1 MVEDEPEI
9 LQQYKIV
16 LENEGYQVV
25 TAKDGAECLQAY
37 KSVLDKTTEIG
48 KPAFDLVIL
57 DHRMPKKTGLEVAN
71 EILAICPSQE
81 LLMITTFGGE
91 IDLKD
96 NLQKMK
102 LIRKPV
108 DFDEFISIV
117 SNLVRK

>member
-1 MVEDEPEI
+1 
-9 LQQYKIV
+9 V
-16 LENEGYQVV
+16 LENEGYQAV
-25 TAKDGAECLQAY
+25 TEDGGECLQAY
-37 KSVLDKTTEIG
+37 KGMLDKTTEIG
-48 KPAFDLVIL
+48 NPAFDLVIL

-71 EILAICPSQE
+71 EILAMCPSQE

-96 NLQKMK
+96 NLQKMR

-117 SNLVRK
+117 RSLVRK